1 MNDRVSEELLAAA
14 AQQFV
19 GEMVARERIRPPTLN
34 FMDFIDADGEELTT
48 NSRKVATVFGKRHDN
63 IVRDIRALR
72 DQLPSNRLLN
82 FEETVSS
89 RSNPSGGSHIESTS
103 FRITR
108 DGFTLLVM
116 SFMGRRALA
125 FKLACIDAFNAMAKY
140 IKNQRD
146 GLRFRCMELELED
159 KDSKRRGSHHA
170 KGLNQRKREKKVI
183 GSELADLKEKVQP
196 KLV

>member
-14 AQQFV
+14 AKQFV
-19 GEMVARERIRPPTLN
+19 GEMVACERIQVQALN
-34 FMDFIDADGEELTT
+34 FMDFIDTDGEELTT
-48 NSRKVATVFGKRHDN
+48 DSRKVAAVFGRRHDN

-72 DQLPSNRLLN
+72 NQLPSNRLLN
-82 FEETVSS
+82 FEETVFS
-89 RSNPSGGSHIESTS
+89 RSNPSGGCQIDSTS

-116 SFMGRRALA
+116 GFTGRRALA
-125 FKLACIDAFNAMAKY
+125 FKLAYIDAFNAMAKY

-159 KDSKRRGSHHA
+159 KDSKRRGTHHA
-170 KGLNQRKREKKVI
+170 KGLNQRKREKKLI
-183 GSELADLKEKVQP
+183 DPELADLKEKVQP